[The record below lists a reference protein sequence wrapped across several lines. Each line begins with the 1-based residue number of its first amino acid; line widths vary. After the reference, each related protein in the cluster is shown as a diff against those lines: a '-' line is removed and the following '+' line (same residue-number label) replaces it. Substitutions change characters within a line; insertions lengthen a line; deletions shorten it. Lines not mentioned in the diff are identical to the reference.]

1 MHHSINGLN
10 GIHNNKDDEE
20 DKDEDED
27 ENHQYQKQQPQ
38 QQQQQQQSSLK
49 TTTLPHNNTQSLH
62 ARDRT
67 LRYTTN
73 DDDDGDDDEDEN
85 DDRNGS
91 TKAYMNQSKRLDTP
105 FLDNNPFSASAA
117 GGQGLGVGVH
127 NSTWGATT
135 RPSGRGGVY
144 DVGRDGDEE
153 DQHVTHSYAKHHH
166 EAEEDE
172 EEEEEEEEE
181 DEVSMTKQQNYGRV
195 GRDGSDRE
203 LSYQSHQNMTS
214 SYLDTNTT
222 GGNGMQ
228 GGTLLGPPPRP
239 RPQISTL
246 SAAVRG
252 RVINHHNPNNTSFGT
267 MDTATSGGGYSGG
280 GGSGGG
286 GGGGMDIIRS
296 RPPLSKSGGGGGG
309 GRGNDSSLRGRSR
322 SGSCDRGERGSSVSD
337 RGGSVVSDTR
347 NGGGGNGNNGNNG
360 SKRSNSVNSRRHGH
374 TNTIN
379 NNGNQQPGQQPGGN
393 MGQRGFNRTTGTGI
407 GSGGGSGVG
416 SGINNGTGLPIGLPT
431 EIDEM
436 KRYLNSKAME
446 LEAELATYKQENTS
460 LRQLRKQQETT
471 LQEVITYAIIPLLT
485 FCFLLC
491 CFYHSYHM
499 LCCLSSYR
507 PSPSPST
514 PPPPLLSYH
523 CPCPCPILH
532 FLYYLETGGS
542 TTK

>member
-1 MHHSINGLN
+1 MHHSINGSK
-10 GIHNNKDDEE
+10 GIHNNNNNDDDEE
-20 DKDEDED
+20 DEDED

-38 QQQQQQQSSLK
+38 QQPQSSLK
-49 TTTLPHNNTQSLH
+49 ITTTTLPHNNTQSLH
-62 ARDRT
+62 ARQRT

-73 DDDDGDDDEDEN
+73 DDDDEGDDEGEN
-85 DDRNGS
+85 NDRNGS
-91 TKAYMNQSKRLDTP
+91 GTAYINQSKRLDTP

-117 GGQGLGVGVH
+117 GGQGLGPGVH

-144 DVGRDGDEE
+144 DDGRDGEE
-153 DQHVTHSYAKHHH
+153 VDQHVTHSYVKHHH
-166 EAEEDE
+166 EEEDE
-172 EEEEEEEEE
+172 EGEEEVEEEEM
-181 DEVSMTKQQNYGRV
+181 SMTKQHSYGRV

-203 LSYQSHQNMTS
+203 LSYQSHQSMTS
-214 SYLDTNTT
+214 SYLDTNTS
-222 GGNGMQ
+222 GGNGLQ
-228 GGTLLGPPPRP
+228 GGTILGPPPRP

-286 GGGGMDIIRS
+286 GGGSGGDIIRS
-296 RPPLSKSGGGGGG
+296 RPVLSKTGGGGGGGSQSGGG

-322 SGSCDRGERGSSVSD
+322 SGSCDRGERGSIVSD

-347 NGGGGNGNNGNNG
+347 GNGSNG

-374 TNTIN
+374 SNTIN
-379 NNGNQQPGQQPGGN
+379 NNGNQQPGHQPGGSV
-393 MGQRGFNRTTGTGI
+393 GQRGFNRTTGTGI
-407 GSGGGSGVG
+407 GSGGGSGGG

-431 EIDEM
+431 DLDEM

-446 LEAELATYKQENTS
+446 LEAELATYKQENTA

-471 LQEVITYAIIPLLT
+471 LQEVITYAIISLLT
-485 FCFLLC
+485 FFFLL
-491 CFYHSYHM
+491 
-499 LCCLSSYR
+499 
-507 PSPSPST
+507 
-514 PPPPLLSYH
+514 
-523 CPCPCPILH
+523 
-532 FLYYLETGGS
+532 
-542 TTK
+542 